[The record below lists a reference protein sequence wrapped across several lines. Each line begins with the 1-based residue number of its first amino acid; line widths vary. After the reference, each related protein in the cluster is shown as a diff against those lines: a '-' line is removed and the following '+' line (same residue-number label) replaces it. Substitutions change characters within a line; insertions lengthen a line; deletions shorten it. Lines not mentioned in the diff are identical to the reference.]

1 MVEIIKAKITDLEMI
16 HKMQVE
22 SFLSLLEKY
31 KDYEL
36 SPACETLE
44 RIVEKYNQVFTTYW
58 LIKNDKDIV
67 GAFRIVR
74 LKDKVYRISP
84 IFILPS
90 SQGRG
95 IGQEVFNLIE
105 KEYEDAD
112 RFVLATILEEKRNCY
127 FYEKLGYETTGEIK
141 KIKDGMNIVYYEKNM
156 L

>member
-1 MVEIIKAKITDLEMI
+1 MIEIIKAKRTDLEII

-22 SFLSLLEKY
+22 SFLPSLEKY
-31 KDYEL
+31 KDYEV

-44 RIVEKYNQVFTTYW
+44 HVLEKYNQVFTTYW
-58 LIKNDKDIV
+58 LIKNQKDTV

-74 LKDKVYRISP
+74 FKDKVYRIST

-90 SQGRG
+90 MQGRG

-105 KEYEDAD
+105 KEYQDAE
-112 RFVLATILEEKRNCY
+112 RFVLDTILEEKRNCY
-127 FYEKLGYETTGEIK
+127 FYEKLGYVKTGEIK
-141 KIKDGMNIVYYEKNM
+141 KIKGGMNIVYYEKNM

>member
-22 SFLSLLEKY
+22 SFLPLLEKY
-31 KDYEL
+31 KDYDL

-44 RIVEKYNQVFTTYW
+44 HVVEKYNQVFTTYW

-90 SQGRG
+90 MQDKR
-95 IGQEVFNLIE
+95 IGQKVFNLIE

-112 RFVLATILEEKRNCY
+112 RFVLATIVEP
-127 FYEKLGYETTGEIK
+127 
-141 KIKDGMNIVYYEKNM
+141 KIYATIMDV
-156 L
+156 